1 MEETGGNG
9 VYIVLLVPYM
19 MIHFLVFFTPSA
31 GRAGPETPCSCCF
44 VCRSNRTRVMN
55 RRSTFIAVF
64 ADVSRNSH
72 PKLRASCAPSSLDT
86 SRSYC
91 LSHLLP
97 TSINTGFCR
106 FTFIIAWRK
115 TSNRSK
121 VAREAMEYTRMKPCP
136 SLEREMERRCCCCRR
151 RRTAGRSV
159 VSIRSPPASSVDT
172 SCSGNGVLST
182 NRYVSPPLHLRTRE
196 LNACCV

>member
-1 MEETGGNG
+1 MEETGEW

-19 MIHFLVFFTPSA
+19 MIHFFGLLGPSG
-31 GRAGPETPCSCCF
+31 GRAGPAVPCSCCF
-44 VCRSNRTRVMN
+44 VCRSNRTSVVK

-64 ADVSRNSH
+64 ADVSRNSQ
-72 PKLRASCAPSSLDT
+72 PKFLASCAPSSLDT

-106 FTFIIAWRK
+106 FTFIIACRK

-121 VAREAMEYTRMKPCP
+121 VAREAIEYTRMKPCP
-136 SLEREMERRCCCCRR
+136 SLLETRD
-151 RRTAGRSV
+151 
-159 VSIRSPPASSVDT
+159 VSKRAT
-172 SCSGNGVLST
+172 K
-182 NRYVSPPLHLRTRE
+182 
-196 LNACCV
+196 A

>member
-1 MEETGGNG
+1 M
-9 VYIVLLVPYM
+9 I
-19 MIHFLVFFTPSA
+19 IHFLGFFVPST
-31 GRAGPETPCSCCF
+31 GRAGPAVPCSCCF
-44 VCRSNRTRVMN
+44 VCRSKRTSVVN

-72 PKLRASCAPSSLDT
+72 PKFRANCAPSSLDT

-97 TSINTGFCR
+97 TSIKTGFCR
-106 FTFIIAWRK
+106 FTFIIACRK

-136 SLEREMERRCCCCRR
+136 SLYERSKDGVSGVRHGAMTESRI
-151 RRTAGRSV
+151 RTGP
-159 VSIRSPPASSVDT
+159 IDPAMSRT
-172 SCSGNGVLST
+172 
-182 NRYVSPPLHLRTRE
+182 PLYIMFRVR
-196 LNACCV
+196 